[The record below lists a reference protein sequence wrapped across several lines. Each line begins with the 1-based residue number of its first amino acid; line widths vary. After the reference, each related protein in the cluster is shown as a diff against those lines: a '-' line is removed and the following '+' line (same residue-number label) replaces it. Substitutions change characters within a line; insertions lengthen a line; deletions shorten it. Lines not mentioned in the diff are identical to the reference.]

1 MLRPQEQN
9 NVISIPGFGT
19 VKKENY
25 ESLMDQNKQTGYDVT
40 EIVEYDKLRS
50 IFSDFFKT
58 EPTLTSINRRVE
70 QIASSRK
77 KTEDD
82 YDQIYSEYFYA
93 IRSLVQSRK
102 FGVYE
107 SSNDGT
113 VSKLIPLDTL
123 AKLLTS
129 SFVGFDCLEDA
140 RNDPDVTDVYCMSY
154 DYIIVERGGHNVKY
168 EHQFRS
174 ESDYRNF
181 VSRLLNE
188 DNKQLDQGEH
198 KIVDA
203 EVYGIRINAI
213 HPIISS
219 KGITLTLRKHSE
231 DPITLENMVDH
242 GMLTQMM
249 ADFCKMTIRGA
260 LNGCVAGV
268 TGSGKTTFLK
278 AVFEASLGNG
288 DPNYYEDKNM
298 NRVITVEDTPELFL
312 RVPHTVALH
321 TMQTGEEKTTIDLRG
336 LNIASLRMKPHYI
349 IVGEIRGV
357 EAASYVEAAATGH
370 SSWTSIHA
378 GTVWS
383 GIDRFVDKYGMVM
396 PNLSNEAVE
405 RIIGSS
411 VNLFFM
417 VDNIPG
423 VGRRITAIHELVF
436 DHDTNRV
443 QVNDIVRFEY
453 EKGFVWHNTLS
464 NESIDMMLRRG
475 VSHVEINNMM
485 AKIKEQIDRSKKEED
500 GEQC

>member
-1 MLRPQEQN
+1 M
-9 NVISIPGFGT
+9 F
-19 VKKENY
+19 
-25 ESLMDQNKQTGYDVT
+25 
-40 EIVEYDKLRS
+40 
-50 IFSDFFKT
+50 
-58 EPTLTSINRRVE
+58 
-70 QIASSRK
+70 
-77 KTEDD
+77 
-82 YDQIYSEYFYA
+82 
-93 IRSLVQSRK
+93 IRDS
-102 FGVYE
+102 
-107 SSNDGT
+107 
-113 VSKLIPLDTL
+113 
-123 AKLLTS
+123 
-129 SFVGFDCLEDA
+129 
-140 RNDPDVTDVYCMSY
+140 
-154 DYIIVERGGHNVKY
+154 
-168 EHQFRS
+168 
-174 ESDYRNF
+174 
-181 VSRLLNE
+181 
-188 DNKQLDQGEH
+188 
-198 KIVDA
+198 
-203 EVYGIRINAI
+203 
-213 HPIISS
+213 
-219 KGITLTLRKHSE
+219 
-231 DPITLENMVDH
+231 
-242 GMLTQMM
+242 
-249 ADFCKMTIRGA
+249 
-260 LNGCVAGV
+260 
-268 TGSGKTTFLK
+268 
-278 AVFEASLGNG
+278 
-288 DPNYYEDKNM
+288 
-298 NRVITVEDTPELFL
+298 
-312 RVPHTVALH
+312 PHTVELH

-423 VGRRITAIHELVF
+423 VARRITAIHELVF

>member
-1 MLRPQEQN
+1 MMKMRPEQLN
-9 NVISIPGFGT
+9 NTISVPGFGT
-19 VKKENY
+19 MRVENY
-25 ESLMDQNKQTGYDVT
+25 ESLMDQNKETGYAVKDIMT
-40 EIVEYDKLRS
+40 YDKLRDT
-50 IFSDFFKT
+50 FAQFFKSN
-58 EPTLTSINRRVE
+58 PALTAIADRLS
-70 QIASSRK
+70 QIGRK

-82 YDQIYSEYFYA
+82 YDQMYSDYFYA
-93 IRSLVQSRK
+93 IRNILQQEGL
-102 FGVYE
+102 GVYQSQNKQE
-107 SSNDGT
+107 

-123 AKLLTS
+123 AKMLTS

-140 RNDPDVTDVYCMSY
+140 RNDPGVTDIFCMAY
-154 DYIIVERGGHNVKY
+154 DFIIVERKGKNVRY

-174 ESDYRNF
+174 ETDYRNF
-181 VSRLLNE
+181 VARLLNE
-188 DNKQLDQGEH
+188 DNKQIDQGEH

-213 HPIISS
+213 HQIVSS
-219 KGITLTLRKHSE
+219 KGITMTLRKHA
-231 DPITLENMVDH
+231 DVPITLEKMVENH
-242 GMLTQMM
+242 MLTELM

-278 AVFEASLGNG
+278 AAFEAALGNG
-288 DPNYYEDKNM
+288 EPGYYEDPEM

-321 TMQTGEEKTTIDLRG
+321 TVPTSDGKTSIDLRG
-336 LNIASLRMKPHYI
+336 LNIAALRMKPHYI
-349 IVGEIRGV
+349 VVGEIRGV

-423 VGRRITAIHELVF
+423 TGRRITAIHELFF

-443 QVNDIVRFEY
+443 QVHDIVRYEY

-464 NESIDMMLRRG
+464 KDSLDMMMRRG
-475 VSHVEINNMM
+475 VSHAEINKMM
-485 AKIKEQIDRSKKEED
+485 TQIEEQINVQRGGQE
-500 GEQC
+500 C